1 MSGVAPDNGP
11 DGAPDR
17 AGTRATGW
25 VLAGVTA
32 ALTCVLYGYSSG
44 VVAGAQLYYTPRFD
58 LSTSQQGFAVS
69 SFLLGAVPSA
79 LTSGRISDRIGRRR
93 LLLIGGLLFG
103 AGLLACALA
112 PGFGLFLV
120 GRIVQGLAAGI
131 ASALVPVYLSEISH
145 AGNRG
150 RMGLLNQ
157 LGLTF
162 GLLLSYVVALAFSG
176 SGDWRWMFGAGV
188 GGVVVFLLL
197 APALR
202 ESPAW
207 RRRNSGNARREGTR
221 DGTAEGGRPSPPPS
235 LSDLVTPAVRPALLI
250 GVVLCAL
257 QQLCGINAVL
267 YFAPTIIRTTGL
279 SSSNAILYSVFIGAL
294 NLFMTFVSAR
304 LIDRW
309 GRRPLLLLSV
319 GGMLATLF
327 PLGACFVWDLSGQ
340 SVIALVC
347 LLGYVAFFAIGA
359 GPVILLLVS
368 ELFPPQVRARGASV
382 CIAVNWICNFLVNQ
396 FFLHLVDGMGEGQT
410 FWLFGALC
418 LLGLVFVAG
427 KVPETRGRTDAE
439 IAKAVTGA

>member
-1 MSGVAPDNGP
+1 MSADDFPADGTAGGRPDTGRE
-11 DGAPDR
+11 R
-17 AGTRATGW
+17 AAVPRRAW
-25 VLAGVTA
+25 LLAGLTA

-58 LSTSQQGFAVS
+58 LSTGQQGFAVS
-69 SFLLGAVPSA
+69 SFLLGAVLSA
-79 LTSGRISDRIGRRR
+79 LTAGRISDRIGRRR
-93 LLLIGGLLFG
+93 MLLLGGLLFG

-112 PGFGLFLV
+112 PGFGLFLA

-131 ASALVPVYLSEISH
+131 ASALVPVYLSEIAD

-157 LGLTF
+157 LGLTL
-162 GLLLSYVVALAFSG
+162 GLFLSYVVALVLSG
-176 SGDWRWMFGAGV
+176 SGDWRWMFGAGAV
-188 GGVVVFLLL
+188 GVAVFLLL
-197 APALR
+197 SPALR

-207 RRRNSGNARREGTR
+207 RRKPKAGERSR
-221 DGTAEGGRPSPPPS
+221 TAGGDEPAAA
-235 LSDLVTPAVRPALLI
+235 LSDLFTPAVRPALAI

-267 YFAPTIIRTTGL
+267 YFAPTVIRTTGL
-279 SSSNAILYSVFIGAL
+279 SASNSILYSVFIGAL
-294 NLFMTFVSAR
+294 NLVMTFVAAR

-319 GGMLATLF
+319 GGMLATLI

-340 SVIALVC
+340 SVIALLC

-368 ELFPPQVRARGASV
+368 ELFPPGMRARGASL
-382 CIAVNWICNFLVNQ
+382 CMAVNWICNFLVNQ
-396 FFLHLVDGMGEGQT
+396 FFLNLVHGIGEGQT

-418 LLGLVFVAG
+418 LLGLVFVARA
-427 KVPETRGRTDAE
+427 VPETRGRTDAD
-439 IAKAVTGA
+439 IARALRGA